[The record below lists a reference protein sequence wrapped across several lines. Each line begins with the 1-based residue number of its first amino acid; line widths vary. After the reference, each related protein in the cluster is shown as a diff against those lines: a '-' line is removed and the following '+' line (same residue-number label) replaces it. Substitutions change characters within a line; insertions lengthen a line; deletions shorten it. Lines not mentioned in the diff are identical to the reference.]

1 MEQPVATAYFNT
13 TLRRFFLTRP
23 LQNLLGL
30 PLRAADFFLRRQKI
44 LIKETIR
51 EDGSRKKRLIDAGA
65 AEPATPPRSRAYA
78 NTARTGK
85 TQRTGNAQRV
95 CDTPRDGNPPLSGN
109 LHVPGAWPDTSDL
122 LCESAHSSG
131 AYLPS
136 NLAAVQSSR
145 PSAYS
150 ALATS
155 ATSDSLLDNVW
166 SETAQSHAA
175 GASSRPKSIH
185 TPPSDYDVA
194 TADQQSDWAENAA
207 GSDPETIR
215 APRRARP
222 SNPYIEATYGP
233 KTDIVYDDPCVAS
246 LLDRSVLER
255 IVASNDPSS
264 LLEELNDVGGL
275 LEDQASILEQS
286 MLSLELS
293 KEFAEDL
300 PASPSPPPPTPKLQ
314 KDITVPPLVAPLT
327 QEEFEKLNHLAHE
340 HGLNSTAPL
349 VKLPSTTLTS
359 HDFGT
364 LLPQMFNGD
373 AKGWLNDNIVNEY
386 LELLTDRAKH
396 NEGYVYVR
404 GKGGSPPPVH
414 AFKSQW
420 LASMEKDAAA
430 TARWARPMHL
440 LGEKLLECNLVLFPI
455 CHHSHWRLLA
465 IKPKDRLIEYYDSLG
480 GPGDRFTQ
488 LAMQWV
494 KGVLK
499 EHFVEDE
506 WSTSTE
512 QKSEGQLNASD
523 CGIFTLLNAL
533 VLLRGEE
540 HTRVKVTNGMDDARL
555 RVAATLLAKTPTTE
569 MD

>member
-13 TLRRFFLTRP
+13 TIRSFFLTRP
-23 LQNLLGL
+23 LKNLLGL
-30 PLRAADFFLRRQKI
+30 PFRAVDFFLRPQKI

-65 AEPATPPRSRAYA
+65 ADPATPLRSRNFA

-85 TQRTGNAQRV
+85 TQRAGNAQRA
-95 CDTPRDGNPPLSGN
+95 CDKPRDSNAPFSSN
-109 LHVPGAWPDTSDL
+109 LHVPGAWPDSNDL
-122 LCESAHSSG
+122 FQDNAP
-131 AYLPS
+131 PS
-136 NLAAVQSSR
+136 NLNAAQSPRSTVYR
-145 PSAYS
+145 T
-150 ALATS
+150 LAT
-155 ATSDSLLDNVW
+155 AVASDSLLDNVW
-166 SETAQSHAA
+166 DEAVQSHAL
-175 GASSRPKSIH
+175 GELSTPKSIQSPLH
-185 TPPSDYDVA
+185 DSNVA
-194 TADQQSDWAENAA
+194 IANPHSHGAENAA
-207 GSDPETIR
+207 GSHSGSMKTF
-215 APRRARP
+215 PRVRP
-222 SNPYIEATYGP
+222 VNPYIEATYGP
-233 KTDIVYDDPCVAS
+233 KTDIVYNDPCVGS
-246 LLDRSVLER
+246 LLDRSMLER
-255 IVASNDPSS
+255 IVASDDPSS
-264 LLEELNDVGGL
+264 LLEELNEVDGL
-275 LEDQASILEQS
+275 LEDPASILEQS

-300 PASPSPPPPTPKLQ
+300 SASPSPSPATPRLQ
-314 KDITVPPLVAPLT
+314 PSITVPPLVAPLT
-327 QEEFEKLNHLAHE
+327 QQEFENLNHLAHE

-386 LELLTDRAKH
+386 LEILTDRAKH

-440 LGEKLLECNLVLFPI
+440 LGAKLLDCNLVLFPI

-480 GPGDRFTQ
+480 GPGDRFTR
-488 LAMQWV
+488 LAKQWV
-494 KGVLK
+494 KDVLK

-506 WSTSTE
+506 WSISKE
-512 QKSEGQLNASD
+512 QKSEGQVNASD